1 MGGALR
7 SLVAKMFASIGSFA
21 VKIFGCGY
29 AALGLNE
36 FFNAMFRMKIF
47 QIVVPVCVVVKTKIR
62 RARAG
67 CHAPWFVLVVGKALW
82 FNPVTYVIKW
92 GLY

>member
-47 QIVVPVCVVVKTKIR
+47 QIVVPVCVAVKTKYGERGRVVIR
-62 RARAG
+62 
-67 CHAPWFVLVVGKALW
+67 L
-82 FNPVTYVIKW
+82 
-92 GLY
+92 GLFLLSEKHFGLIL

>member
-47 QIVVPVCVVVKTKIR
+47 QIVVPVCVVVKTKVWE
-62 RARAG
+62 AR
-67 CHAPWFVLVVGKALW
+67 VVIS
-82 FNPVTYVIKW
+82 P
-92 GLY
+92 GLFLLSEKCLGLIPKRT